1 VTTLVTRRQDSPSSS
16 VRHICPS
23 VLSDDTHVKGSV
35 PCVLGMVA
43 GKTGTSGRLGMFEV
57 LMKFGQIED
66 VDEVKSREQVG

>member
-1 VTTLVTRRQDSPSSS
+1 
-16 VRHICPS
+16 
-23 VLSDDTHVKGSV
+23 
-35 PCVLGMVA
+35 MVA